1 MVWRAHIEADDVAH
15 LVDEQRIGGQLEGF
29 RTVRL
34 QAEGAPDALDAGG
47 GNPARARH
55 TSRTPMGSALRHR
68 LQGCDDHRLDFGIVD
83 RARHARTRLVMEA
96 VQPLREKRARHL
108 HTVCGVTPSF
118 PATTWLGSPAAQ
130 ASTMRARNAKA
141 WAVVRRLAKLRSVSS
156 SASLKVKTDK
166 GRPMISAPQ
175 IRS

>member
-1 MVWRAHIEADDVAH
+1 MVGRAHIEADDVAH
-15 LVDEQRIGGQLEGF
+15 LVDKQRIGGQLKGLG
-29 RTVRL
+29 TVRL

-47 GNPARARH
+47 GNSARARH
-55 TSRTPMGSALRHR
+55 TSRTPMGSAPRHR

-96 VQPLREKRARHL
+96 VQPLRAKRARHL

-118 PATTWLGSPAAQ
+118 LATTWLGSPAAQ

-156 SASLKVKTDK
+156 SALAQSENRQRTTHD
-166 GRPMISAPQ
+166 PAPQ